1 MSRIFLFLAAF
12 ALLGFFIMRS
22 FSDPTT
28 MQPFV
33 EGCLSGGGSP
43 QQCECL
49 GAYVH
54 KHLDDKE
61 VVAILENRVVSQ
73 TFQDK
78 IAEVVKTGTAHC
90 R

>member
-1 MSRIFLFLAAF
+1 MSRIFLYLAAF
-12 ALLGFFIMRS
+12 ALFGFFLVRS
-22 FSDPTT
+22 FSDPAT
-28 MQPFV
+28 MKPFL
-33 EGCLSGGGSP
+33 EGCLSGGASA

-49 GAYVH
+49 GKYVH
-54 KHLDDKE
+54 KHLDAKE

-78 IAEVVKTGTAHC
+78 IATVVKSGSARC